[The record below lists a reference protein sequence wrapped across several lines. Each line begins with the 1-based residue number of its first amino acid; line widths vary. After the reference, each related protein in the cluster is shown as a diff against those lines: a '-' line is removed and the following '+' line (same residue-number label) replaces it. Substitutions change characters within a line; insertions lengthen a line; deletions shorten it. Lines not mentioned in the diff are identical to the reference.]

1 METNWLGISINLNE
15 GYLHTFEER
24 ISDLLETFDYIT
36 YDPYISVQ
44 TQAKVVGKIISTKS
58 LFVDI
63 TQLKA
68 RLIYQCIESS
78 VFWNK
83 KFNFNIYC
91 KMVEEVLFWKFN
103 IRKLNEFL
111 YSCEIPHFF
120 IDSYVINPDLPSL
133 YRGNSKL
140 NIGMKNFDFIKGPNS
155 STSRELETIR

>member
-83 KFNFNIYC
+83 KFNFNI
-91 KMVEEVLFWKFN
+91 
-103 IRKLNEFL
+103 
-111 YSCEIPHFF
+111 
-120 IDSYVINPDLPSL
+120 
-133 YRGNSKL
+133 
-140 NIGMKNFDFIKGPNS
+140 
-155 STSRELETIR
+155 